1 MNRSSSEVKPP
12 VLQRKPQSPR
22 LVSTIQRYG
31 LAVLCVALALGAAL
45 WVQQFNFRDVEAPLF
60 LFAVAVAALYGGA
73 GAAVLALLLSCITF
87 AYFFAEPR
95 YSFDISGDV
104 PYLIVFA
111 SFAVLVRWLSTLRRS
126 AEREL
131 KQAEQKFRG
140 LLESAPDAMIV
151 VNRQGQIV
159 LVNAQV
165 EKLFGYQREELFG
178 QEIEILMPQRFHGGH
193 RDYRTG
199 FFDLARVRPMGAY
212 ALRRRTVDR
221 G

>member
-1 MNRSSSEVKPP
+1 MQRIHPEDRLLVRKLTDGASQ
-12 VLQRKPQSPR
+12 QRKDFDFEDRLLMADGSVKYVRVVGHPLAQS
-22 LVSTIQRYG
+22 
-31 LAVLCVALALGAAL
+31 
-45 WVQQFNFRDVEAPLF
+45 E
-60 LFAVAVAALYGGA
+60 
-73 GAAVLALLLSCITF
+73 
-87 AYFFAEPR
+87 
-95 YSFDISGDV
+95 SGDLEFV
-104 PYLIVFA
+104 G
-111 SFAVLVRWLSTLRRS
+111 AVTDITDR
-126 AEREL
+126 
-131 KQAEQKFRG
+131 KKAEQKFRG

-199 FFDLARVRPMGAY
+199 FFDLARVRPIGAY

>member
-1 MNRSSSEVKPP
+1 MILRNFYAARRDFWPPSRCFFNPTTDSPSCRSSNHPEDKQLVEDVIKSAAEKAMDFDFEHRLLMPGGSVKYIRVVGRPSADAGFDCLEF
-12 VLQRKPQSPR
+12 VGAVTDITTIRK
-22 LVSTIQRYG
+22 
-31 LAVLCVALALGAAL
+31 
-45 WVQQFNFRDVEAPLF
+45 
-60 LFAVAVAALYGGA
+60 
-73 GAAVLALLLSCITF
+73 
-87 AYFFAEPR
+87 
-95 YSFDISGDV
+95 
-104 PYLIVFA
+104 
-111 SFAVLVRWLSTLRRS
+111 
-126 AEREL
+126 
-131 KQAEQKFRG
+131 AEQKFRG

-199 FFDLARVRPMGAY
+199 FFDLARVRPIGAY